1 MHSPIGGVSDPSK
14 THKASPKRVKEFRK
28 RGDIALSRDMV
39 SAATLMGGV
48 IALVA
53 CSGIAAKAIIDLTR
67 NAALATDGRSTSWLP
82 SASLKAF
89 VSAAGPV
96 MIGAF
101 IATLIAMLGQVG
113 WPPALKALSFDLS
126 RLNPLANMT
135 NTWGLGAMV
144 RRTGSAIAKLVVVG
158 AIVWF
163 GLGSSMTSHG
173 VDAGG
178 LGAMAWKIVTR
189 ALWLVLG
196 ALATLGAIDYILA
209 RRRISG
215 QMKMSADELKRE
227 HKESEGD
234 PLVRGKRKQR
244 MKELAKR
251 RMAAAVATAD
261 VVIVNPTRYAVALR
275 YDDKQDR
282 APVVVA
288 KGVDE
293 AAEKIREVARK
304 HGVPV
309 LARPPLARALH
320 KHVKEGR
327 AVPANLYRAV
337 AEVLAYIYR
346 LRAGSAS

>member
-1 MHSPIGGVSDPSK
+1 
-14 THKASPKRVKEFRK
+14 
-28 RGDIALSRDMV
+28 
-39 SAATLMGGV
+39 
-48 IALVA
+48 
-53 CSGIAAKAIIDLTR
+53 
-67 NAALATDGRSTSWLP
+67 
-82 SASLKAF
+82 
-89 VSAAGPV
+89 
-96 MIGAF
+96 
-101 IATLIAMLGQVG
+101 
-113 WPPALKALSFDLS
+113 
-126 RLNPLANMT
+126 
-135 NTWGLGAMV
+135 MV

-261 VVIVNPTRYAVALR
+261 VVIVNPTHYAVALR

-346 LRAGSAS
+346 LRAGGAS